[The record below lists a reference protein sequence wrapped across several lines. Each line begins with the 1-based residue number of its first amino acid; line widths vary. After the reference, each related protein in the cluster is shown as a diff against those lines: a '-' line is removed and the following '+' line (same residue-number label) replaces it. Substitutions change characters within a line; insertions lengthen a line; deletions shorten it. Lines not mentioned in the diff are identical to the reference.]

1 MSSLL
6 TCISEKQPDGG
17 IKCVL
22 FGKISFGGSKLLQP
36 RSNFAFKPD
45 LDPTVIACLAG
56 RDTQEV
62 LYAGFFQTPG
72 AIRGDFGQVSAI
84 SILTRRCCCGSV
96 YLAVD
101 VLDV

>member
-36 RSNFAFKPD
+36 CSNFAFKPD
-45 LDPTVIACLAG
+45 LDPTVIACLAS
-56 RDTQEV
+56 RDTEEV
-62 LYAGFFQTPG
+62 LYAGFFQTPRRYSRRFWSSICNIYINKTLCAVG
-72 AIRGDFGQVSAI
+72 AYIWPSM
-84 SILTRRCCCGSV
+84 
-96 YLAVD
+96 Y
-101 VLDV
+101 